1 MTANAEIEVRT
12 KFLPLQLNKL
22 STKVGYKYRTKYG
35 LIYPSNEKVNFT
47 KKERE
52 VFNNNHLDHNLF
64 LEILSHSCIDS
75 HRMY

>member
-1 MTANAEIEVRT
+1 MTANAEIEVRK

-22 STKVGYKYRTKYG
+22 STKVGYKYRTKYD

-52 VFNNNHLDHNLF
+52 VLNNNHLDHNLF
-64 LEILSHSCIDS
+64 LEIL
-75 HRMY
+75 

>member
-1 MTANAEIEVRT
+1 MTANAEIEVRK

-22 STKVGYKYRTKYG
+22 WTKVGYKYRTKYD
-35 LIYPSNEKVNFT
+35 LIYPSNEKVNYT

-64 LEILSHSCIDS
+64 LEIL
-75 HRMY
+75 

>member
-1 MTANAEIEVRT
+1 MTANAEIEIRG

-22 STKVGYKYRTKYG
+22 STKVGCKYRTKND

-52 VFNNNHLDHNLF
+52 VFNKNHLDHNLF
-64 LEILSHSCIDS
+64 LEIL
-75 HRMY
+75 

>member
-1 MTANAEIEVRT
+1 MTANAEIEVRN
-12 KFLPLQLNKL
+12 KFVPLQLNKL
-22 STKVGYKYRTKYG
+22 STKVDYKYRTKYD

-64 LEILSHSCIDS
+64 LEIL
-75 HRMY
+75 

>member
-1 MTANAEIEVRT
+1 MTANAEIEIRK

-22 STKVGYKYRTKYG
+22 STKVGYKYRTKND
-35 LIYPSNEKVNFT
+35 LIYPSKEKVNFT

-64 LEILSHSCIDS
+64 LEIL
-75 HRMY
+75 